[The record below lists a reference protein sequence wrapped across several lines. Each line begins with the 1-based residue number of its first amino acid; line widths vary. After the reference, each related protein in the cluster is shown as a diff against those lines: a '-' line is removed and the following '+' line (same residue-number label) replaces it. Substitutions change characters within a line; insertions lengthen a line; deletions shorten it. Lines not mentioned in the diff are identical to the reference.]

1 MRAGDPPQ
9 RRDRE
14 LPSAMQSTKTA
25 TTIAKVK
32 WEAPSERAPIRFR
45 VVWMHIIA
53 KPESRTTTA

>member
-1 MRAGDPPQ
+1 MRRSAETA
-9 RRDRE
+9 R

-53 KPESRTTTA
+53 KPASRTTSA